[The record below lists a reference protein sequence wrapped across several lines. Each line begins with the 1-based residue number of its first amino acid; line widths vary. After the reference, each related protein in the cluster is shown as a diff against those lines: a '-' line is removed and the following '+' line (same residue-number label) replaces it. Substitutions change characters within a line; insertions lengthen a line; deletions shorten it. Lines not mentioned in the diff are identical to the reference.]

1 MCSIKDKYYTGGSI
15 YVREVKIERDGDQY
29 GPFYQAVRSYREG
42 GRVKQEVI
50 HLGQHST
57 VEAALDSWA
66 QEIEELMLTRPKQAQ
81 KLQQKFDRLRELTK
95 GANLTPT

>member
-1 MCSIKDKYYTGGSI
+1 VLT
-15 YVREVKIERDGDQY
+15 
-29 GPFYQAVRSYREG
+29 REG
-42 GRVKQEVI
+42 GRVTQDVV
-50 HLGQHST
+50 HLGQHPT

-81 KLQQKFDRLRELTK
+81 KLQEKLDRLRGLTK